1 MRIYY
6 NFSSP
11 HLNILFEEN
20 NKFETFLFPKEKI
33 TELRDM
39 NEGLGY
45 FKEKLLLYVIEKLF
59 RNKYYGTLGFKVEKG
74 SELFVLDYQLGN
86 RLDTEGS
93 QFFLAKKFRD
103 LKDEFQFTTTWIKI
117 VTDKSNNGKLDKFAR
132 EVRATSMWMKRIE
145 DLRVLV

>member
-1 MRIYY
+1 M
-6 NFSSP
+6 
-11 HLNILFEEN
+11 
-20 NKFETFLFPKEKI
+20 
-33 TELRDM
+33 
-39 NEGLGY
+39 
-45 FKEKLLLYVIEKLF
+45 
-59 RNKYYGTLGFKVEKG
+59 EKG